1 MPQMVEIDFYAHNN
15 IYKSGYLDGNY
26 RKRTVH
32 TKISVP
38 QSGTNEDT
46 GMLLLLPGYG
56 GNIGSNVFH
65 KMLLKFSDW
74 YNLVVVQCDYFG
86 NHLMD
91 TNIPDKFKENANEI
105 MKTAEHMLVAGE
117 LLYEQEPCGTVDEF
131 NDMGIMQALDI
142 VSTTMCTLSFL
153 SDQGAVV
160 NTNKIIMFGISHGAY
175 IGHIANLICPN
186 LYSCLIDITSYLFP
200 FYKNNNRMI
209 TFSDEKIKISV
220 RRQEFLY
227 AHPEYQYAQEL
238 YDLRFLYKNAKSK
251 CKIIAF
257 QGTED
262 WMVDYK
268 EKAEFVSQ
276 IGETAQ
282 LMLISKEDVDGIMC
296 KSADHGLGMD
306 FMELFKMLMPMLD
319 NLLREKSCNIN
330 LSEEVMLGDDE
341 NHIKITYENGLPE
354 LISITPGQ
362 HTAGKP

>member
-1 MPQMVEIDFYAHNN
+1 MSQMVEIDFYAHNN
-15 IYKSGYLDGNY
+15 IYKTSYSDGNY
-26 RKRTVH
+26 RKRTLH
-32 TKISVP
+32 TKISIP
-38 QSGTNEDT
+38 ESGTNEDT

-56 GNIGSNVFH
+56 GNIDSNALH

-86 NHLMD
+86 NQLMD
-91 TNIPDKFKENANEI
+91 SNIHDKFKENANEI
-105 MKTAEHMLVAGE
+105 LNTVDLRLVKGE
-117 LLYEQEPCGTVDEF
+117 ILYEQEPCGTVDEF

-153 SDQGAVV
+153 SDQGAVM

-186 LYSCLIDITSYLFP
+186 LYSCLVDISSYLFP
-200 FYKNNNRMI
+200 IYLKIHRI
-209 TFSDEKIKISV
+209 TSFEYPKVKIGV
-220 RRQEFLY
+220 RKQEFLY
-227 AHPEYQYAQEL
+227 AHPEYQYAQKL
-238 YDLRFLYKNAKSK
+238 YDLRFLYKNAKNN

-257 QGTED
+257 QGTGD